1 MTSKQKNSI
10 LCLLSLDPEGFKPV
24 EVQKFMFLYAQ
35 EFAKEHVYEFMPCSY
50 GCYSSTLRK
59 DMERLQEMRLI
70 KEVNKKWMLTN
81 EGQFEVV
88 TIPATMR
95 RFRDMSRRYT
105 MRGDDLIAEVYRRYP
120 YCAINSKIKEER
132 LKGDR
137 AALKAI
143 EEARP
148 TKKTP
153 LASIGYEGRS
163 LENYGNALIAN
174 GITVLCDVRKNPISR
189 KYGFSR
195 STLEN
200 ACKDIH
206 IEYRHYPELG
216 VPSYERQDL
225 SCQADYDDLFERYEE
240 KILPKQSNLID
251 ALANLVALD
260 VGVAFTCFESNP
272 AQCHRTRV
280 INAITRKTGVEAEL
294 I

>member
-10 LCLLSLDPEGFKPV
+10 LCLLSLDSDGFKPV
-24 EVQKFMFLYAQ
+24 EVQKLMFLYVQ
-35 EFAKEHVYEFMPCSY
+35 EFAKEPVYEFMPCSY

-70 KEVNKKWMLTN
+70 KEVNKKWMLTD

-88 TIPATMR
+88 AVPATMR
-95 RFRDMSRRYT
+95 RFRDMARRYT
-105 MRGDDLIAEVYRRYP
+105 ARGNELVAEVYRRYP

-132 LKGDR
+132 LNGDKV
-137 AALKAI
+137 ALQSI
-143 EEARP
+143 EAARP

-200 ACKDIH
+200 ACKEIN

-216 VPSYERQDL
+216 IPSHERQDL
-225 SCQADYDDLFERYEE
+225 SCQADYDSLFERYEE
-240 KILPKQSNLID
+240 KVLPEQRELID
-251 ALANLVALD
+251 TLANLVALD
-260 VGVAFTCFESNP
+260 VGVAFTCFEANP
-272 AQCHRTRV
+272 NQCHRTRV
-280 INAITRKTGVEAEL
+280 INAITRRIGVDVEL